1 MQNNVLFL
9 IAVAI
14 KKKQPEW
21 IDKTIYEMEI
31 IRRDVYYEGKLHK
44 RQ

>member
-1 MQNNVLFL
+1 MENNILFL

-14 KKKQPEW
+14 KKKKPEW
-21 IDKTIYEMEI
+21 VDKTIFELEI

>member
-1 MQNNVLFL
+1 MENNVLFL

-14 KKKQPEW
+14 KNKQPDW
-21 IDKTIYEMEI
+21 VDKNIYEMEI

-44 RQ
+44 RE